1 MSILHHQLRTE
12 SQLRFQIDHI
22 IRATVGDPH
31 CIGTTFIRE
40 ADHSS
45 S

>member
-1 MSILHHQLRTE
+1 MSILHHQLSTE
-12 SQLRFQIDHI
+12 TQLRFYIDHT

-31 CIGTTFIRE
+31 CIGTASIRV

-45 S
+45 C